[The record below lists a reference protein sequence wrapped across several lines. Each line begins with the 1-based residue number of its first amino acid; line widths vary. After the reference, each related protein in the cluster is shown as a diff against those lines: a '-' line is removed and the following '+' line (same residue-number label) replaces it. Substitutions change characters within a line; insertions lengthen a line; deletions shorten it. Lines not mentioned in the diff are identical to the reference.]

1 MDDDIQPENEWDAHA
16 DGWDGDAAARAY
28 AVAAFGSLRE
38 VMEVHDRSLDGA
50 RVLDF
55 GCGTGLLTERL
66 VPSGA
71 TIDAVD
77 TSPGMLAVLDRKIAE
92 RKWTEVSTCSSL
104 DDRRLADRAATYDL
118 VVCSSVCG
126 FLEDYPGTMQQLA
139 SMLRPGGLVV
149 QWDWE
154 RDDTEAEPY
163 GLSRDEIE
171 ETLRGAGFDSIDVD
185 TAFAVELG
193 EHTMRPLIGVGRR
206 PVDPSLEP

>member
-1 MDDDIQPENEWDAHA
+1 MNDDSQTENEWDEHA
-16 DGWDGDAAARAY
+16 EGWDGDAAARAY
-28 AVAAFGSLRE
+28 AVAAFESLRE
-38 VMEVHDRSLDGA
+38 VMDQHDRALHGA

-66 VPSGA
+66 VSSGA

-77 TSPGMLAVLDRKIAE
+77 TSSAMLAVLETKITE
-92 RKWTEVSTCSSL
+92 RKWTEVSTVSSL
-104 DDRRLADRAATYDL
+104 DDPRLVERAATYDL

-126 FLEDYPGTMQQLA
+126 FLEDYPGTMQELA
-139 SMLRPGGLVV
+139 SLLRPGGLIV

-154 RDDTEAEPY
+154 RDDTEVEPY
-163 GLSRDEIE
+163 GLSRGEIE
-171 ETLRGAGFDSIDVD
+171 QTLRGAGFDSITVD

-206 PVDPSLEP
+206 PAGN